1 MDYRMR
7 SAAQVVSQLKE
18 EVLLHRADIYSW
30 RLWDPCLQILCK
42 PEELFRLDRCNN
54 NGLPAICCV
63 MDLLKEYGFSV
74 EKSDVE
80 SLKTLM
86 EILFKNCLEY
96 DEEMPFPTPKRY
108 ELLSEGVLY
117 TQSKFVPPYGFE

>member
-1 MDYRMR
+1 
-7 SAAQVVSQLKE
+7 
-18 EVLLHRADIYSW
+18 
-30 RLWDPCLQILCK
+30 
-42 PEELFRLDRCNN
+42 
-54 NGLPAICCV
+54 

-86 EILFKNCLEY
+86 EILFKNCFEY